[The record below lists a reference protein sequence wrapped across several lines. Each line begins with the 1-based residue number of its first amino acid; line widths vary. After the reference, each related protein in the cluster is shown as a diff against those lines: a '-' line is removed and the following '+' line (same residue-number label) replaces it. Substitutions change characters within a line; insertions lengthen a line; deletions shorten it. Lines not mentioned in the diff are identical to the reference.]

1 MNQFMKQK
9 PLTNSLFLIA
19 ELTKASYLSKQQKQ
33 ETSIWTFFQ
42 WAQYKTIWK
51 KTMFWV
57 SMK

>member
-1 MNQFMKQK
+1 
-9 PLTNSLFLIA
+9 LTNSLFLIA